1 MARQEDS
8 SASLGVVDVLGRR
21 LLARYAVAEP
31 GVPSGLG
38 PRVAARRRPKRL
50 AATTRLVPRRAAPA
64 AAPLGGPGRELPPLS
79 LPGGISPESAAWMMG
94 YTTFEDGGFVP
105 LPFGA
110 EAGAGLPA
118 SAVSSSPPPSAA
130 VAGPAF
136 PPVAFARR
144 AKLQR
149 TGPVRRGRI
158 SEADVETD
166 GRSSRVGRTE
176 TTGDGPPPTGRAV
189 DRAAVPP
196 ETEPPP
202 PDVAP
207 QPTGVPPADEPPA
220 RQAPRRPSRHAASS
234 RDDAM
239 PVATR
244 PPAAAGPRATG
255 ASASEAPVRRRLV
268 RRPLAEPGAPAPR
281 PRARVAEPGAAA
293 PSTAAEPPA
302 HDAAAAPS
310 IAAKAAAQR
319 PRRARRGLG
328 GA

>member
-8 SASLGVVDVLGRR
+8 SASLGVVGVLGRR
-21 LLARYAVAEP
+21 LLARHAVAEP

-50 AATTRLVPRRAAPA
+50 AATTRLLPRRAAPA
-64 AAPLGGPGRELPPLS
+64 AAPPGGPGRELPPLS
-79 LPGGISPESAAWMMG
+79 LPGRISPESAAWMMG

-118 SAVSSSPPPSAA
+118 SAVSSSPPSAA
-130 VAGPAF
+130 DSGPAF
-136 PPVAFARR
+136 PPAAFARR

-158 SEADVETD
+158 SEADAETE
-166 GRSSRVGRTE
+166 GRSSPVGRTE

-196 ETEPPP
+196 EAEPPP

-207 QPTGVPPADEPPA
+207 QPTGVPPADEPRLARAAPA
-220 RQAPRRPSRHAASS
+220 ESHASSS
-234 RDDAM
+234 RDDAR
-239 PVATR
+239 PAATR
-244 PPAAAGPRATG
+244 PPAAAAPRGTG

-268 RRPLAEPGAPAPR
+268 RRPLADPGAPAPR
-281 PRARVAEPGAAA
+281 PRARVAESGAAA

-310 IAAKAAAQR
+310 IAAKAAAR
-319 PRRARRGLG
+319 ARRARRGLG